1 MTQITKTKSK
11 RKIVLFLVVVLTLSV
26 ISYQLSVRK
35 AVAQQRLPLVVAPAR
50 QQTTLD
56 PGEKESL
63 IIKFFNES
71 AVPISGTLKAVD
83 FIVTG
88 TEGKPILLENPSIAE
103 TSGKYS
109 ASSWIKLPY
118 ERAAIPAGTVLK
130 VQFDI
135 NVPKDAL
142 PGGRYVA
149 LYFEQTGYNVGAGAS
164 PSLQSGEIAVTPRIT
179 GLINIRVSGP
189 ITESASIR
197 RFSAP
202 SFLEFGPVPVY
213 TEIFNAG
220 NYHITPQGQITMSDF
235 MGRQISRVILEEKNV
250 FPESSRIY
258 ETEIGSKLLFGKFK
272 LTLAAAYGEYGQV
285 LSRSIYVWVFPWKL
299 TLAIVLGIAIIV
311 LLGVKIWKST
321 KGKQKKLEAQL
332 KEEIS
337 EIEELKEKYKDATS
351 SPKP

>member
-1 MTQITKTKSK
+1 MHKTK
-11 RKIVLFLVVVLTLSV
+11 LFFFTLLLTIILNSLFF
-26 ISYQLSVRK
+26 IPPAL
-35 AVAQQRLPLVVAPAR
+35 AQDRLPLVVAPAR

-88 TEGKPILLENPSIAE
+88 TEGKPILLESPSAP
-103 TSGKYS
+103 SGKYS

-164 PSLQSGEIAVTPRIT
+164 PSLQSGKMAVTPRIT

-311 LLGVKIWKST
+311 LLGVKIWKSIQ
-321 KGKQKKLEAQL
+321 GKQKKLEAQL

>member
-1 MTQITKTKSK
+1 MHKTK
-11 RKIVLFLVVVLTLSV
+11 LFFFTLLLTIILNSLFF
-26 ISYQLSVRK
+26 IPPAL
-35 AVAQQRLPLVVAPAR
+35 AQDRLPLVVAPAR

-88 TEGKPILLENPSIAE
+88 TEGKPILLESPSAP
-103 TSGKYS
+103 SGKYS

-130 VQFDI
+130 VQFDV

-164 PSLQSGEIAVTPRIT
+164 PSLQSGEMAVTPRIT

>member
-88 TEGKPILLENPSIAE
+88 TEGKPILLESPSAP
-103 TSGKYS
+103 SGKYS

-164 PSLQSGEIAVTPRIT
+164 PSLQSGEMAVTPRIT

-220 NYHITPQGQITMSDF
+220 NYHITPQGQVTLSDF
-235 MGRQISRVILEEKNV
+235 TGRQIKQVALEEKNI

-258 ETEIGSKLLFGKFK
+258 DIKVGSRLMIGKFK
-272 LTLAAAYGEYGQV
+272 LTLNAAYGETGQV
-285 LSRSIYVWVFPWKL
+285 LTRTLSLWVFPWKL
-299 TLAIVLGIAIIV
+299 ALAIILGITIII
-311 LLGVKIWKST
+311 LSGIRIWKGL
-321 KGKQKKLEAQL
+321 KGKQEKLEAEL

-337 EIEELKEKYKDATS
+337 EVEELKEKFKDTVS

>member
-88 TEGKPILLENPSIAE
+88 TEGKPILLESPSAP
-103 TSGKYS
+103 SGKYS

-130 VQFDI
+130 VQFDV

-164 PSLQSGEIAVTPRIT
+164 PSLQSGEMAVTPRIT

-299 TLAIVLGIAIIV
+299 ALAIILGITIII
-311 LLGVKIWKST
+311 LSGIRIWKGL
-321 KGKQKKLEAQL
+321 KGKQEKLEAEL

-337 EIEELKEKYKDATS
+337 EVEELKEKFKDTVS